1 MSVAA
6 QVEAR
11 IARMR
16 KGIPF
21 SIEGFY
27 ELGTETTVQK
37 AFSRLAKSGEIV
49 RVSKGFYVRPRSI
62 ESLPGARIMP
72 SPEDVAKVWARTH
85 GYKLAEQGFEAAYRL
100 GLQTQAPARTVY
112 WTNGPSREFKVGNSI
127 VEVKHVAASK
137 LKWLNQPEGL
147 ILRGLLVM
155 EPEQLKPEQ
164 FRKAFKRL
172 SLNRIERE
180 RVLENLKHSTLSSQ
194 WRQKLTQ
201 IQSASM

>member
-147 ILRGLLVM
+147 ILRGLSVM

>member
-1 MSVAA
+1 MSIAA

-16 KGIPF
+16 KGTPF

-27 ELGTETTVQK
+27 ELGSEATVQK

-62 ESLPGARIMP
+62 ESLPGVRVMP
-72 SPEDVAKVWARTH
+72 SPEEVAKVWARTH

-147 ILRGLLVM
+147 ILRGLSVM

>member
-27 ELGTETTVQK
+27 ELGSETTVQK

-147 ILRGLLVM
+147 ILRGLSVM
-155 EPEQLKPEQ
+155 EPEQLKPEE